1 MQDNYR
7 LVTEQWR
14 EKALKFDFSER
25 YRTLGLWG
33 DTTAGDRKIR
43 FFGKV
48 YGIGRE
54 DARLYE
60 EEHPDRE
67 VNFNT
72 AMAIYHIFCY
82 SQPCAKAAGMWVP
95 LREIRRA
102 APFERAFLQQTL
114 EPFARRCDG
123 RVEELR
129 AAGERLGF
137 RKLAQ
142 SDAGMEAQVFDCLPI
157 RLLFWDGDEEFPAQA
172 NILFDANANDFL
184 HEETVIMTGMELTA
198 RLLKEM
204 G

>member
-1 MQDNYR
+1 MQNHYEI
-7 LVTEQWR
+7 VTEQWR
-14 EKALKFDFSER
+14 EKALGFDFSER
-25 YRTLGLWG
+25 YRALGLWG
-33 DTTAGDRKIR
+33 DATAGDRKIR
-43 FFGKV
+43 FMGRE
-48 YGIGRE
+48 YGIRRE
-54 DARLYE
+54 DAWLYDLK
-60 EEHPDRE
+60 HPERK

-72 AMAIYHIFCY
+72 AMAIYHIFYY
-82 SQPCAKAAGMWVP
+82 SQPDAKAAGTWVP

-102 APFERAFLQQTL
+102 APFEGAFLQQTL
-114 EPFARRCDG
+114 KPFAWRCEG

-142 SDAGMEAQVFDCLPI
+142 SDAGMEVQVFDCLSM
-157 RLLFWDGDEEFPAQA
+157 RLLFWEGDEEFHAQA